1 MQRLSQ
7 KKIAET
13 ALSVIDYV
21 AKRGKKVVLMGFS
34 IGAAIGLK
42 VLEYTNK
49 VDFGF
54 FFYGLPPLETVRPQ
68 KITASVTIFLG
79 SDDKVK
85 YLADRTVAR
94 RVGSLYHK
102 NKKIDIMDLE
112 GGKHGFVN
120 AAS

>member
-1 MQRLSQ
+1 M
-7 KKIAET
+7 
-13 ALSVIDYV
+13 
-21 AKRGKKVVLMGFS
+21 LMGFS

-54 FFYGLPPLETVRPQ
+54 FFYGLPPLETIRPQ
-68 KITASVTIFLG
+68 RITAAVTIFLG

-85 YLADRTVAR
+85 YLADRTIAR

-102 NKKIDIMDLE
+102 NKKIDRQERECLSVSLSLTHTHILKE
-112 GGKHGFVN
+112 RTQQE
-120 AAS
+120 